1 MHKPRC
7 VVVGVLS
14 AALLSMGSA
23 TAWSDD
29 GSIVLD
35 FVRHGESGDM
45 TAINTLVPG
54 PDLTDT
60 GDQQADDLVKVLS
73 GSGIDDIYAS
83 TMVRSQETATP
94 LADALGSPDP

>member
-1 MHKPRC
+1 MYKPRW
-7 VVVGVLS
+7 VAVGLLS

-23 TAWSDD
+23 TAWADD

-60 GDQQADDLVKVLS
+60 GELQAQDVADVLEHN
-73 GSGIDDIYAS
+73 GIDDGQV
-83 TMVRSQETATP
+83 TGNRSAV
-94 LADALGSPDP
+94 D